1 MTAPANPTKTGTGYT
16 FDGWNTEIPATMP
29 AGDVTIT
36 AQWEINQYTV
46 TFDTAGGSAIEAI
59 TQAYKSEVAQPEDPT
74 REGYTFA
81 GWDAEFPMEMPLNGT
96 TVTAKWTI
104 NKYSYTIHHY
114 LKGTTQKAAEDE
126 TGTLE
131 YGKTVKATIATSL
144 EKMRLTVD
152 DSTVARELKIGANEA
167 NNVLTIYYTLAL
179 NIKAEKLSQVYSG
192 VPLYGQYTIKGALT
206 EDDETIRTAL
216 GTAPSITNVKESALA
231 YLTEEEQAEITGI
244 PAYYVTSF
252 TSGTLEIKP
261 AEMDKLTV
269 NGYDDQYDGQ
279 SHGVTV
285 SEQPDGS
292 TVTYTYTN
300 KNGEIVTTAE
310 TPTVKDV
317 ADGTVKVTVVVTN
330 DNYVTGKR
338 VVDLK
343 VQKRK
348 ASIVVNEGQGMTYGD
363 ETEPDLTATEFDVV
377 DDETLNYTLSR
388 KEGTEAG
395 EYGIIV
401 TLGENPNYNIS
412 ITDGKFTIA
421 RKKVTLSAVPA
432 EKPWGAND
440 PVLSAEFEG
449 VLEGEESTIDYEV
462 TRDPGEYAVD
472 NEEAA
477 TSGEGFTYYN
487 TFDTYVT
494 VKNDPKNYEVTTAG
508 NVLKIIK
515 TPVTI
520 DSPLDKLADGETVYS
535 GTVITLKAMMAGLDD
550 YEENYAYQ
558 WQIADEE
565 NGTYVDIQ
573 GATERTYS
581 YVLNNKTAGKF
592 YRVVISLTENVN
604 KKIK

>member
-1 MTAPANPTKTGTGYT
+1 MPLNGTTVTASWTPN
-16 FDGWNTEIPATMP
+16 N
-29 AGDVTIT
+29 
-36 AQWEINQYTV
+36 YTV